1 MVIRVKQKNK
11 KTMKKTYITPS
22 METVKIA
29 ARNQMLTESLSL
41 GFGGGTKG
49 GGDACGRGSDD
60 WDED

>member
-1 MVIRVKQKNK
+1 
-11 KTMKKTYITPS
+11 

-41 GFGGGTKG
+41 GFGEGTQSGGN
-49 GGDACGRGSDD
+49 ACGRDCDD